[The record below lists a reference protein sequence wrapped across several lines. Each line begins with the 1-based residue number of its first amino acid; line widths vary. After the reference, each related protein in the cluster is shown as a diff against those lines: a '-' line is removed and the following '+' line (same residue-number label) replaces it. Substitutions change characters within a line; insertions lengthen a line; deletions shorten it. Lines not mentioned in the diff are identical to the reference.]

1 MTLTLELAPDVER
14 SLTAKSVLRGM
25 ALGDYLR
32 QLAERDAPSQ
42 SLRETFSSLV
52 AQWQVA
58 TASSSS
64 VAHMSMHPAYQRI
77 IGLGE
82 AAVPLLLEELRERP
96 DHWFWALHAI
106 TGEDPAQG
114 QTEFDAAVEAWLG
127 WGRERGL
134 LS

>member
-1 MTLTLELAPDVER
+1 MTLTFELAPEVAR

-25 ALGDYLR
+25 ALPDYLR
-32 QLAERDAPSQ
+32 DLAERDAPRA
-42 SLRETFSSLV
+42 SLRDTFSSLV
-52 AQWQVA
+52 AQWQSA
-58 TASSSS
+58 TTTSSS

-77 IGLGE
+77 IGLGA
-82 AAVPLLLEELRERP
+82 AAVPLLLEELRDRP

-114 QTEFDAAVEAWLG
+114 LTDFDAAVAAWLD
-127 WGRERGL
+127 WGRDRGF